1 MPCIPCRSPSVI
13 EAKPL
18 TLDKNMN
25 LFTRLLNAGI
35 TDQLTS
41 YDRRQTKVFNSCN
54 LAGMLI
60 ALLRLAYLSFGSSN
74 HYPGF
79 VLFVNALPLLICG
92 SMMIC
97 MFLQFFRTAI
107 VISFLC
113 FPLTLVA
120 MVWLTGDRELE
131 IYLFL
136 YLFFIFFFLHHL
148 WHIVL
153 AFCWVTSCIVA
164 VHFSLRSFLAGHSYR
179 PDGMLE
185 IIDYGFG
192 LAFIF
197 LALYFIKTEISKFE
211 KSIRRKKEEL
221 KKLNAVKDKV
231 FSVISHDLRSPIGS
245 MILLLREISEAS
257 MTIEEFNE
265 HLPDL
270 LANMEQ
276 TSDLLDNLLAWARSQ
291 IRESALV
298 ANEISLNRL
307 ADQTIR
313 FLERMADAKNILL
326 INEVPVDCSAYAD
339 ENSIKIVLRN
349 LIMNAIKFTGS
360 GGVVRVKSG
369 VTGPYVKVMV
379 EDNGIGIPE
388 NKQSLLFGEGY
399 YTSPGTNKEGGSG
412 LGLLICQDL
421 VQKNGGSLLFTS
433 EPGNGSTF
441 SFLLPHQN

>member
-1 MPCIPCRSPSVI
+1 
-13 EAKPL
+13 
-18 TLDKNMN
+18 MN
-25 LFTRLLNAGI
+25 LFTWFFNAGI

-54 LAGMLI
+54 FAGMLI
-60 ALLRLAYLSFGSSN
+60 ALLRLTYLSLGSPN

-79 VLFVNALPLLICG
+79 ILLVNAMPLLICG
-92 SMMIC
+92 SMLIC

-113 FPLTLVA
+113 FPSAIVVMA
-120 MVWLTGDRELE
+120 WLTGDKELE

-136 YLFFIFFFLHHL
+136 YLFFIFFFLHHR
-148 WHIVL
+148 WHIILV
-153 AFCWVTSCIVA
+153 FCWVTACIIA
-164 VHFSLRSFLAGHSYR
+164 VHFSLRSLSSGHTYP
-179 PDGMLE
+179 PDRVLE
-185 IIDYGFG
+185 VIDYSFG
-192 LAFIF
+192 LVFVF
-197 LALYFIKTEISKFE
+197 VALYFMKFEIWKFE
-211 KSIRRKKEEL
+211 KSIRQKKEEL

-257 MTIEEFNE
+257 MTVDEFNE

-298 ANEISLNRL
+298 ANEISLHGL
-307 ADQTIR
+307 TDQTIR
-313 FLERMADAKNILL
+313 FLERMADAKNIRL
-326 INEVPVDCSAYAD
+326 INEVTIGCSAYAD
-339 ENSIKIVLRN
+339 EGSIKIVLRN
-349 LIMNAIKFTGS
+349 LVMNAIKFTGS
-360 GGVVRVKSG
+360 GGVVRVKSD

-379 EDNGIGIPE
+379 EDNGIGIPLD
-388 NKQSLLFGEGY
+388 KQQLLFGESY
-399 YTSPGTNKEGGSG
+399 YTSSGTNKEAGSG

-421 VQKNGGSLLFTS
+421 VEKNGGSLLFTS
-433 EPGNGSTF
+433 EPGNGTVF
-441 SFLLPHQN
+441 SFSLPHQN

>member
-1 MPCIPCRSPSVI
+1 
-13 EAKPL
+13 
-18 TLDKNMN
+18 MN

-60 ALLRLAYLSFGSSN
+60 ALLRLAYLSFGSPN
-74 HYPGF
+74 HYPGY
-79 VLFVNALPLLICG
+79 VLFVNAIPLLICG
-92 SMMIC
+92 SMLLC
-97 MFLQFFRTAI
+97 MFLQFFQTSI

-113 FPLTLVA
+113 FPSAIVVMA
-120 MVWLTGDRELE
+120 WLTGDRELE

-136 YLFFIFFFLHHL
+136 YLFFIFFFLHNR
-148 WHIVL
+148 WHIIL
-153 AFCWVTSCIVA
+153 TFCWVTSCIIA
-164 VHFSLRSFLAGHSYR
+164 IHFSLRSLLSGHSYR
-179 PDGMLE
+179 PDWILE
-185 IIDYGFG
+185 IIDYSFG
-192 LAFIF
+192 LVFVF
-197 LALYFIKTEISKFE
+197 LALYFMKFEIWKFE

-231 FSVISHDLRSPIGS
+231 FSVISHDLRAPIGS

-257 MTIEEFNE
+257 MTVEEFNE

-276 TSDLLDNLLAWARSQ
+276 TSDLLDNLLAWARIQ

-298 ANEISLNRL
+298 VNEISLHRL
-307 ADQTIR
+307 AEQTIG
-313 FLERMADAKNILL
+313 FLERMADAKNIRL
-326 INEVPVDCSAYAD
+326 INEVPMGSLAYAD
-339 ENSIKIVLRN
+339 EGSIKIVLRN
-349 LIMNAIKFTGS
+349 LVMNAIKFTGF
-360 GGVVRVKSG
+360 GGIVRVKSD

-379 EDNGIGIPE
+379 EDNGIGIPLD
-388 NKQSLLFGEGY
+388 KQQLLFGESY
-399 YTSPGTNKEGGSG
+399 YTSPGTNKEAGSG

-433 EPGNGSTF
+433 EPGSGTIF
-441 SFLLPHQN
+441 SFSLPQQN

>member
-1 MPCIPCRSPSVI
+1 
-13 EAKPL
+13 
-18 TLDKNMN
+18 MN

-35 TDQLTS
+35 TEQLTA

-60 ALLRLAYLSFGSSN
+60 ALLRFAYLSFDSPN

-92 SMMIC
+92 SMVVC
-97 MFLQFFRTAI
+97 MFLQFYRTAI

-113 FPLTLVA
+113 FPPALVV
-120 MVWLTGDRELE
+120 MTWLTGDRELE

-136 YLFFIFFFLHHL
+136 YLFFIFFFLHHR

-153 AFCWVTSCIVA
+153 AFCWVASCIIA
-164 VHFSLRSFLAGHSYR
+164 VHFSMRSFLAGHSYR

-192 LAFIF
+192 LVFVF
-197 LALYFIKTEISKFE
+197 LALYFIKTAVWKFE
-211 KSIRRKKEEL
+211 KSIRQKKEEL

-245 MILLLREISEAS
+245 MILLLREIRDAS
-257 MTIEEFNE
+257 VTVDEFNE
-265 HLPDL
+265 YLPDL

-307 ADQTIR
+307 TDQTIR
-313 FLERMADAKNILL
+313 FLERMADAKNIRL

-339 ENSIKIVLRN
+339 ENSIVIVLRN

-360 GGVVRVKSG
+360 GGTVRVKSH

-379 EDNGIGIPE
+379 EDNGIGIPM
-388 NKQSLLFGEGY
+388 NKQELLFGESY
-399 YTSPGTNKEGGSG
+399 YTSPGTNKEVGSG

-421 VQKNGGSLLFTS
+421 VQKNGGSLVFTS
-433 EPGNGSTF
+433 EPGSGTTF
-441 SFLLPHQN
+441 SFSLPHQN

>member
-1 MPCIPCRSPSVI
+1 
-13 EAKPL
+13 
-18 TLDKNMN
+18 MN

-54 LAGMLI
+54 FAGMLI
-60 ALLRLAYLSFGSSN
+60 ALLRLGYLSFGSSN

-79 VLFVNALPLLICG
+79 ILFVNAIPLLICG
-92 SMMIC
+92 AMLIC

-113 FPLTLVA
+113 FPPALVV

-136 YLFFIFFFLHHL
+136 YLFFIFFFLHDR
-148 WHIVL
+148 WHIIL
-153 AFCWVTSCIVA
+153 TFCWVTLWIIA
-164 VHFSLRSFLAGHSYR
+164 VHFSLRSFLPGHSYR
-179 PDGMLE
+179 PDRVLE
-185 IIDYGFG
+185 AIDYGFG
-192 LAFIF
+192 LVFIF
-197 LALYFIKTEISKFE
+197 LALYFMKFAIWKFE
-211 KSIRRKKEEL
+211 KSIRKKKEEL

-231 FSVISHDLRSPIGS
+231 FSVISHDLRAPIGS
-245 MILLLREISEAS
+245 MILLLREISESS
-257 MTIEEFNE
+257 MTVDEFNE

-270 LANMEQ
+270 LGNMEQ
-276 TSDLLDNLLAWARSQ
+276 TSDLLDNLLAWARIQ

-298 ANEISLNRL
+298 ANEIFLHEL
-307 ADQTIR
+307 ADHTIR
-313 FLERMADAKNILL
+313 FLERMADAKNIRL
-326 INEVPVDCSAYAD
+326 INEVPKGCSAYAD
-339 ENSIKIVLRN
+339 EGSIKIVLRN

-360 GGVVRVKSG
+360 GGIVRVKSD

-379 EDNGIGIPE
+379 EDNGIGIPL
-388 NKQSLLFGEGY
+388 NKQQLLFGESY
-399 YTSPGTNKEGGSG
+399 YTSPGTNKEAGSG

-433 EPGNGSTF
+433 EPGSGTIF
-441 SFLLPHQN
+441 SFSLPQQN